1 MSVRLNIRP
10 DTDYIIDNGDDD
22 DNGSF
27 SHNHPSLA
35 CINFIKSS
43 LKIDSFSD
51 GSQDI
56 DLVSQEI
63 MIIDSRYGT
72 ANVDETKNVF
82 TNILQPINSNPGND
96 SVQAE
101 VHSRRRND
109 SSKFTILLNNMRVM
123 AILDWLEMCRD
134 FLSQNPEK
142 PKDSIAI
149 QKFNETP
156 QTPVPT
162 EEPIEL
168 VLNITDSELVF
179 VETPNQWDTNAVIL
193 KSTTILSYRPVEV
206 DKVMSINLN
215 HLEVFSCV
223 LGFEEETALSIIDP
237 VTINMDL
244 KKNVL
249 DIQLAKRLSIRLSY
263 NDVKMFSQMLQSLP
277 RQTKQAK
284 ANKDQVTGGDRVDV
298 QQLVSKLSAL
308 GFNSGDCVNAL
319 DICNNELDEAALW
332 LTQHAE
338 PTKHSH
344 TVVHPLEIKSI
355 AVQANCISICV
366 IDDCKDADVPLL
378 ELSLSQLEFDQEL
391 SSSTEL
397 MRRRSNADLSAD
409 KLFFKTGSL
418 KGTFASDYYNR
429 ALSGWEPVIE
439 PWKCDATWSYS
450 LGSSGMQRNRLH
462 LRVNSEDLVK
472 FNVTSTSI
480 ELYRIVH
487 DDWTQDY
494 YSQPS
499 SIAPTNK
506 KSLQMS
512 PNNNYR
518 RRNPF
523 VPFAIRNETG
533 VRLWFTVSR
542 SETTSSL
549 TTSSSETRWTPVEPN
564 AVTSFSFGPPS
575 KQRHNDTHKLNF
587 HQVGVRVEGWS
598 EVGPV
603 SVDKVGVF
611 FRHARY
617 ESVEFVSM
625 PRARIV
631 FHVTLEGSAHKLIT
645 VRSALRLINKLD
657 RSILLRM
664 EHDFR
669 HLSNP
674 LWPAVF
680 SSIVPSNEVYS
691 IPLNRVHSLLSVR
704 PLPDNLID
712 LETTEKE
719 LQLQR
724 ADEGSTLRE
733 VKFNSKDY
741 WNKYESAAQRST
753 NSFQF
758 CKETLNWKEM
768 DDGSDLQQE
777 LRTCLSNREKFR
789 FVAAVRRE
797 GYPTKDAIGIPGH
810 SITLWPPLRLNNLLP
825 CDLLY
830 KLLSGTQGRIASSE
844 SASVYEVDLER
855 ELKITLTLDGYPGA
869 GTLCIPVGLGS
880 VETTLRLTDVK
891 QRILN
896 LRASITMV
904 KGCGMQISISAPY
917 WLVNRTG
924 LPLVFRQE
932 GVSQESAG
940 QFQENEQGRLV
951 SALMFSISDP
961 DASPALTVR
970 LGKRFGQNP
979 PWCQP
984 FQLHKDILNRQ
995 LKSGSS
1001 NETFVLGV
1009 EVRRGRGRYIKTS
1022 VVTFSPRFQLY
1033 NRSSYKLQFAQK
1045 YYASTLTDPLAKS
1058 TFIEAVPD
1066 CHLPFHW
1073 PRLDKEQQLCVRL
1086 PDIENCLWS
1095 GGIPIHET
1103 QSLYINIRNI
1113 NGDMHFIR
1121 VEIVLQGAT
1130 YFLLFGDAQGD
1141 SRAIFDF
1148 LQFFFS
1154 N

>member
-1 MSVRLNIRP
+1 MARIK
-10 DTDYIIDNGDDD
+10 
-22 DNGSF
+22 
-27 SHNHPSLA
+27 
-35 CINFIKSS
+35 FIKSS

-63 MIIDSRYGT
+63 LVIDARYT
-72 ANVDETKNVF
+72 DTDTKTNAPKNVF
-82 TNILQPINSNPGND
+82 TNILQPINSKPGSD

-123 AILDWLEMCRD
+123 AILDWLEICRD
-134 FLSQNPEK
+134 FLSQNAEK
-142 PKDSIAI
+142 PKDSIQI
-149 QKFNETP
+149 HKVNEHVPAVTP
-156 QTPVPT
+156 TVPD
-162 EEPIEL
+162 EPMEL

-179 VETPNQWDTNAVIL
+179 VETPDQWDTNAVIL
-193 KSTTILSYRPVEV
+193 KSTTILSYRPIEV
-206 DKVMSINLN
+206 NKVMSINLN

-223 LGFEEETALSIIDP
+223 LGFEDETALSIIDP

-244 KKNVL
+244 KRNVL

-263 NDVKMFSQMLQSLP
+263 NDVKMFSAMLQSLP
-277 RQTKQAK
+277 RQTKHAK
-284 ANKDQVTGGDRVDV
+284 SKDQVANNAVDRVYDV
-298 QQLVSKLSAL
+298 QLTSKLSAL
-308 GFNSGDCVNAL
+308 GFNRDDCIHAL
-319 DICNNELDEAALW
+319 EICNNELDEAALW

-338 PTKHSH
+338 PTKPLH
-344 TVVHPLEIKSI
+344 TVVHPLEIKAI

-378 ELSLSQLEFDQEL
+378 ELSLSDLEFTQEL

-397 MRRRSNADLSAD
+397 MRRSNSDLSTD
-409 KLFFKTGSL
+409 KLCFKTGAV

-429 ALSGWEPVIE
+429 VLSGWEPLIE

-450 LGSSGMQRNRLH
+450 LGSGMQRNRLH
-462 LRVNSEDLVK
+462 LKVNSEDLLK

-480 ELYRIVH
+480 ELYKIVY
-487 DDWTQDY
+487 DNWTQDY

-499 SIAPTNK
+499 SSSMSTNK
-506 KSLQMS
+506 KSNTS
-512 PNNNYR
+512 PNSYR
-518 RRNPF
+518 RRSPF

-533 VRLWFTVSR
+533 IRLWFATTR
-542 SETTSSL
+542 SESSSL
-549 TTSSSETRWTPVEPN
+549 TSSDTRWTPVEPN
-564 AVTSFSFGPPS
+564 AVTSFSFGPPN
-575 KQRHNDTHKLNF
+575 KQRHLDTHKLNF

-617 ESVEFVSM
+617 EAVEFVTM

-631 FHVTLEGSAHKLIT
+631 FSVTLEGSAHKLVT

-657 RSILLRM
+657 RPILLRM

-669 HLSNP
+669 QLSNP
-674 LWPAVF
+674 SISHVH

-691 IPLNRVHSLLSVR
+691 IPLNRIHSLLSVR
-704 PLPDNLID
+704 PLPMEID
-712 LETTEKE
+712 LEVTQKE
-719 LQLQR
+719 LLQR
-724 ADEGSTLRE
+724 NDEANVPRGE
-733 VKFNSKDY
+733 IKFNGKDY
-741 WNKYESAAQRST
+741 WNKYESSAAQRST

-758 CKETLNWKEM
+758 CKDTLNWKEM
-768 DDGSDLQQE
+768 DDGVELQQE

-830 KLLSGTQGRIASSE
+830 KLVSGTQGRIAASDT
-844 SASVYEVDLER
+844 ASVHEVDLER
-855 ELKITLTLDGYPGA
+855 ELKIILTLDGYPGA
-869 GTLCIPVGLGS
+869 GTLYIPVGLGN
-880 VETTLRLTDVK
+880 VDMTLRLTDVK
-891 QRILN
+891 QRFLN
-896 LRASITMV
+896 LQASITMT
-904 KGCGMQISISAPY
+904 KGCGMQISISSPY

-951 SALMFSISDP
+951 SPLMYSRSDP

-979 PWCQP
+979 PWCEP

-1001 NETFVLGV
+1001 NETFVLGI
-1009 EVRRGRGRYIKTS
+1009 EVRRGRGRYMKTS

-1033 NRSSYKLQFAQK
+1033 NRSSHKLQFAQK
-1045 YYASTLTDPLAKS
+1045 YYATTLTDPLAKA
-1058 TFIEAVPD
+1058 TFMEAVPG

-1073 PRLDKEQQLCVRL
+1073 PRLEKDQQLCIRL
-1086 PDIENCLWS
+1086 PDIDNCLWS

-1103 QSLYINIRNI
+1103 QSLNINIRNI

-1130 YFLLFGDAQGD
+1130 YYLLFGDAQALPPPIRID
-1141 SRAIFDF
+1141 NYSEVPMKFYQTDCKNQWQTIVRVSVTSS
-1148 LQFFFS
+1148 L
-1154 N
+1154 